1 MSPSNPYDTTD
12 EPLLDRLEHA
22 LMAGRISRRGFIRAA
37 AAAGLAGS
45 SLQVLADELDAVG
58 APERQPGSQLG
69 AAACYHRQPPPASH

>member
-1 MSPSNPYDTTD
+1 MRQNTPWHALDQT
-12 EPLLDRLEHA
+12 LQDRLEHA
-22 LMAGRISRRGFIRAA
+22 LIAGRISRRGFIRAA

-69 AAACYHRQPPPASH
+69 AAAIYLRQPPLASH